1 MEILLTNANDDDD
14 GEEDTEIEFLRNRVV
29 YEIQTLAN
37 KAGRTGWFSAPCT
50 YLPTYLFFY
59 LPTYL
64 PTSFYLD
71 NPFFFPFFLIKKNL
85 SPT

>member
-14 GEEDTEIEFLRNRVV
+14 DGEDDTEIEFLRNRVV

-37 KAGRTGWFSAPCT
+37 KAGRTGLVFRSLYLPT
-50 YLPTYLFFY
+50 YLPTSLFFY

-64 PTSFYLD
+64 PPYLFYLD
-71 NPFFFPFFLIKKNL
+71 LPFFSF
-85 SPT
+85 